1 MMLDWMVS
9 EGMMSGNPAAS
20 ERGPRYSPERGKTP
34 VLSVEQARI
43 LLESIEDDP
52 IGRRDRTLLGVM
64 LNTFAGVG
72 AVVRLR
78 LEEKGGKVL
87 AVPVH
92 GRLERMLED

>member
-1 MMLDWMVS
+1 M
-9 EGMMSGNPAAS
+9 
-20 ERGPRYSPERGKTP
+20 
-34 VLSVEQARI
+34 LSVEQARI

-52 IGRRDRTLLGVM
+52 MGRRDRTLLGVM
-64 LNTFAGVG
+64 SNTFAGVG

-87 AVPVH
+87 AVPVN